1 MPFALKAKL
10 AGRILSLC
18 AQVPAHTVSAMSTVL
33 TYLLIGTGSALGGM
47 FRYLLS
53 TLIDHHERSSFPW
66 GILIVNLIGC
76 LAMGLAFGL
85 IEKTHMKLFFMTG
98 ILGGFTTFSAFSLI
112 TLELAQRGRWDLA
125 GAYIAAS
132 VLGCLVAVWL
142 GFIITTTLKSA
153 PIQ

>member
-1 MPFALKAKL
+1 
-10 AGRILSLC
+10 
-18 AQVPAHTVSAMSTVL
+18 MSTAL

-53 TLIDHHERSSFPW
+53 TLIDQPDRSSFPW
-66 GILIVNLIGC
+66 GILIVNIIGC

-85 IEKTHMKLFFMTG
+85 FEKTHMKLFFMTG
-98 ILGGFTTFSAFSLI
+98 ILGGFTTFSAFSLV
-112 TLELAQRGRWDLA
+112 TLELTQRGRFDLA

-132 VLGCLVAVWL
+132 VLGCLFAVWL
-142 GFIITTTLKSA
+142 GFTLTTTLKGA